1 MLSVN
6 KGTGFVISIA
16 QRIRRPLNWARVPG
30 SNFTK
35 YLDIDS
41 W

>member
-6 KGTGFVISIA
+6 KDTGFVISIV
-16 QRIRRPLNWARVPG
+16 QRIRWPLNWGRVAG

-41 W
+41 

>member
-1 MLSVN
+1 MLPVN
-6 KGTGFVISIA
+6 KDTGFVISIA
-16 QRIRRPLNWARVPG
+16 QRIRPPLNWARVPG

-35 YLDIDS
+35 YLDIGS